1 MDLSVL
7 IVMFVATL
15 LVLVGLYFFLMKPL
29 AGKSYE
35 EMQKEKLAMREKIM
49 GTGAGA
55 ATSAKSSK
63 DNANKKT
70 KKVNKNK
77 QQQKQKAAVKDSDQD
92 SVVETESAE
101 SEFEEEIN
109 PLTYAKKK
117 VNASVEYAETEAFA
131 LNADGHGK
139 KKDKPNQGKKNN
151 KQKGGILLNKSEP
164 VLVKQ
169 ESAQEINHFEE
180 IHPKDALEIARQHKE
195 EDAKK
200 SQPKEVADKARQ
212 PAAATTAAVKKE
224 EEVKTKSHPKD
235 QRKQKNKENAKPP
248 LTKTSAV
255 EEIPVVPAVVAP
267 VVTANPVAAPAEVKS
282 SANVVNKDKSNK
294 KKKNEL
300 ITQQLA
306 AEVHDAVNV
315 QSLVR
320 ILAKADLPRNDIQIL
335 IDFLLN
341 KQQDTLTKDPSEWND
356 PSDPLQKL
364 KKQLQEKQNQLDEEQ
379 KGAAG
384 LHAKLKELRQEL
396 NSEKSQASAVVKGFN
411 EELNNKKL
419 EVQSLSQQL
428 QLVSDKYSAEKQA
441 LTHQFQQLQAK
452 YVQLS
457 EKHAAAQEGVASVA
471 QLNENMQI
479 LQRELM
485 TKSQLLNEKLQVEE
499 ELLKKKTE
507 YEMLLRSKDEALQ
520 QRAQD
525 VAAYEAELQQLR
537 VVATQKDELAK
548 SCQQQSFEIDQLK
561 SQLGELQLK
570 QKQAAAASNQ
580 VEESSKVEL
589 RNLQNALDSSKT
601 ELAGCRAELVAA
613 KSRSGDQ
620 DQQLKELRVREEDLQ
635 KQLHEQRE
643 KNNDLRMKN
652 WKLIEAL
659 QVAQSKT
666 ATTNTS
672 QSSKVEL
679 TAAASKIA
687 SNHVVVEAPAPK
699 VDIDKV
705 ILEEQNRTKDLLVKL
720 LPTEIVSALPLDA
733 ANFYSWL
740 ESTVVCIQE
749 QQQECIRTATEA
761 AAAAA
766 AAAASV
772 AVTTTTNSNNSTEV
786 GHLNCNSRSSNNNSS
801 LYENNDANGNDG
813 SNKNGAPEGDLED
826 QQVLAQRNE
835 QLQKTVDQYKTI
847 IADTEI
853 MLKNLESKVIEQDIH
868 WRSVV
873 QAKEKELNLLK
884 SAGAMQ

>member
-1 MDLSVL
+1 MDLSVFV
-7 IVMFVATL
+7 VMFVATL
-15 LVLVGLYFFLMKPL
+15 LSLVGLYFFLMKPL

-35 EMQKEKLAMREKIM
+35 EIQKEKREMREKIM
-49 GTGAGA
+49 GTGST
-55 ATSAKSSK
+55 TSNAKSSK
-63 DNANKKT
+63 DNANKKA
-70 KKVNKNK
+70 KKVNKK
-77 QQQKQKAAVKDSDQD
+77 PQQQQQKQKPVPKDSDQD
-92 SVVETESAE
+92 SAEASTESNE

-131 LNADGHGK
+131 LNSEGHGK
-139 KKDKPNQGKKNN
+139 KKDKQQQQQQQNQGGKNKNN
-151 KQKGGILLNKSEP
+151 KQGKGGILLNKSEP

-169 ESAQEINHFEE
+169 ESAPEINHFEE

-195 EDAKK
+195 EEAKK
-200 SQPKEVADKARQ
+200 SHPKEAPA
-212 PAAATTAAVKKE
+212 PAAAATAVKKE
-224 EEVKTKSHPKD
+224 EKSHPKD
-235 QRKQKNKENAKPP
+235 QRKQKGGKDAKPT

-255 EEIPVVPAVVAP
+255 EEIPVVPAVVTP
-267 VVTANPVAAPAEVKS
+267 VVANPVAAAPAPQVEVNKEK
-282 SANVVNKDKSNK
+282 ANVVNKDKSNK

-320 ILAKADLPRNDIQIL
+320 ILGKADLPRNDIQIL

-364 KKQLQEKQNQLDEEQ
+364 KKQLQEKQNQLEEEQ

-396 NSEKSQASAVVKGFN
+396 NSEKSQASSVVKSFN

-419 EVQSLSQQL
+419 EVQNLTQQL

-471 QLNENMQI
+471 QLNENIQI

-485 TKSQLLNEKLQVEE
+485 TKNQLLNEKLQVEE

-507 YEMLLRSKDEALQ
+507 YEMLLHGKDEALK

-525 VAAYEAELQQLR
+525 FAAYEAEMQQLR
-537 VVATQKDELAK
+537 VVASQKDELAK
-548 SCQQQSFEIDQLK
+548 SCQQQSFEVDQLK
-561 SQLGELQLK
+561 AQLGELQLK

-580 VEESSKVEL
+580 VEESSKVEI

-601 ELAGCRAELVAA
+601 ELGVVRTELTGV
-613 KSRSGDQ
+613 KSKLTDQ
-620 DQQLKELRVREEDLQ
+620 ETQLKELRAREEDLQ

-643 KNNDLRMKN
+643 KNN
-652 WKLIEAL
+652 
-659 QVAQSKT
+659 
-666 ATTNTS
+666 
-672 QSSKVEL
+672 EL
-679 TAAASKIA
+679 TAAATKLA
-687 SNHVVVEAPAPK
+687 SNHVPEPPK
-699 VDIDKV
+699 VDLDKV

-720 LPTEIVSALPLDA
+720 LPAEIVSALPLDA
-733 ANFYSWL
+733 TNFHSWL
-740 ESTVVCIQE
+740 ESTVACIQE

-761 AAAAA
+761 ATAAATAAAA
-766 AAAASV
+766 AAAA
-772 AVTTTTNSNNSTEV
+772 ANATTTTTTTNSNSTEV
-786 GHLNCNSRSSNNNSS
+786 HHNCNSRSSNSNSNNNNSS
-801 LYENNDANGNDG
+801 LYENNDAHDG
-813 SNKNGAPEGDLED
+813 SNSNSTGSSNKNGAPEVVGDLED
-826 QQVLAQRNE
+826 QQALVQRNE

>member
-643 KNNDLRMKN
+643 KNN
-652 WKLIEAL
+652 
-659 QVAQSKT
+659 
-666 ATTNTS
+666 
-672 QSSKVEL
+672 EL

-772 AVTTTTNSNNSTEV
+772 AVTTTTTNSNNSTEV

>member
-212 PAAATTAAVKKE
+212 SAAATTAAVKKE

-643 KNNDLRMKN
+643 KNN
-652 WKLIEAL
+652 
-659 QVAQSKT
+659 
-666 ATTNTS
+666 
-672 QSSKVEL
+672 EL

-687 SNHVVVEAPAPK
+687 SNHVVVEASAPK

-772 AVTTTTNSNNSTEV
+772 AVTTTTNCNNSTEV

>member
-1 MDLSVL
+1 MDLSVF

-15 LVLVGLYFFLMKPL
+15 LSLVGLYFFLMKPL

-35 EMQKEKLAMREKIM
+35 EIQKEKREMREKIM
-49 GTGAGA
+49 GTTGGGGSS

-63 DNANKKT
+63 DNANKKA
-70 KKVNKNK
+70 KKVNKK
-77 QQQKQKAAVKDSDQD
+77 PQQQKQKPVPKDSDQD
-92 SVVETESAE
+92 SAEVETESNE

-117 VNASVEYAETEAFA
+117 INASVEYAETEAFA
-131 LNADGHGK
+131 LNPEGHGK
-139 KKDKPNQGKKNN
+139 KKDKQQQNQGAGGKKNS
-151 KQKGGILLNKSEP
+151 KQQQQGKGGILLNKSEP

-169 ESAQEINHFEE
+169 ESAPEINHFEE

-195 EDAKK
+195 EQEAKK
-200 SQPKEVADKARQ
+200 SHPKEAPA
-212 PAAATTAAVKKE
+212 PAAATTKKE
-224 EEVKTKSHPKD
+224 EKSHPKD
-235 QRKQKNKENAKPP
+235 QRKQKGGNKGDQAKPT

-255 EEIPVVPAVVAP
+255 EEIPVVPAVVTP
-267 VVTANPVAAPAEVKS
+267 VVANTVAAAAPAPPTAEPNKDKS
-282 SANVVNKDKSNK
+282 NVVNKDKSNK

-320 ILAKADLPRNDIQIL
+320 ILGKADLPRNDIQIL

-364 KKQLQEKQNQLDEEQ
+364 KKQLQEKQNQLEEEQ

-396 NSEKSQASAVVKGFN
+396 NSEKSQASAVVKSFN

-419 EVQSLSQQL
+419 EVQNLSQQL
-428 QLVSDKYSAEKQA
+428 ALVSDKYSAEKQA

-471 QLNENMQI
+471 QLNENIQI

-507 YEMLLRSKDEALQ
+507 YEMLLHGKDEALK

-525 VAAYEAELQQLR
+525 FATYEAEMQQLR
-537 VVATQKDELAK
+537 VVASQKDELAK
-548 SCQQQSFEIDQLK
+548 SCQQQSFEVDQLK
-561 SQLGELQLK
+561 AQLGELQLK

-580 VEESSKVEL
+580 VEESSKVEI

-601 ELAGCRAELVAA
+601 ELGVCRTELAGA
-613 KSRSGDQ
+613 KSKLTDQ
-620 DQQLKELRVREEDLQ
+620 ETQLKELRAREEDLQ

-643 KNNDLRMKN
+643 KNN
-652 WKLIEAL
+652 
-659 QVAQSKT
+659 
-666 ATTNTS
+666 
-672 QSSKVEL
+672 EL
-679 TAAASKIA
+679 TAAATKIA
-687 SNHVVVEAPAPK
+687 SNHVVVPEAPK
-699 VDIDKV
+699 VDLDKV

-720 LPTEIVSALPLDA
+720 LPAEIVSALPLDA
-733 ANFYSWL
+733 TNFYSWL
-740 ESTVVCIQE
+740 ESTVACIQE

-761 AAAAA
+761 AKAAAMA
-766 AAAASV
+766 AATATATS
-772 AVTTTTNSNNSTEV
+772 TTTNSNSTEV
-786 GHLNCNSRSSNNNSS
+786 HLNCNSRSSNSNNNNNSS
-801 LYENNDANGNDG
+801 LYENNDAHDG
-813 SNKNGAPEGDLED
+813 SNNSTTGGSSNKNGAPEGDLED
-826 QQVLAQRNE
+826 QQALVQRNE

-884 SAGAMQ
+884 SAGALQ

>member
-1 MDLSVL
+1 MDLSVFL
-7 IVMFVATL
+7 VMFVATL
-15 LVLVGLYFFLMKPL
+15 LSLVGLYFFLMKPL

-35 EMQKEKLAMREKIM
+35 EMQKEKREMREKIM
-49 GTGAGA
+49 GTGSTTA
-55 ATSAKSSK
+55 SNAKSSK
-63 DNANKKT
+63 DNANKKA
-70 KKVNKNK
+70 KKVNKK
-77 QQQKQKAAVKDSDQD
+77 PQQQQKQKPVPKDSDQD
-92 SVVETESAE
+92 SAEVETESNE

-117 VNASVEYAETEAFA
+117 INASVEYAETEAFA
-131 LNADGHGK
+131 LNSEGHGK
-139 KKDKPNQGKKNN
+139 KKDKQQQNQGGKNKN
-151 KQKGGILLNKSEP
+151 KQGGKGGILLNKSEP

-169 ESAQEINHFEE
+169 ESAPEINHFEE

-195 EDAKK
+195 EEAKK
-200 SQPKEVADKARQ
+200 SHPKEASA
-212 PAAATTAAVKKE
+212 PAAATAVKKE
-224 EEVKTKSHPKD
+224 EKSHPKD
-235 QRKQKNKENAKPP
+235 QRKQKGGKDAKPTP
-248 LTKTSAV
+248 AKTSAV
-255 EEIPVVPAVVAP
+255 EEIPVVPAVVTP
-267 VVTANPVAAPAEVKS
+267 VVSNPVAAAPAPQADVVNKETR
-282 SANVVNKDKSNK
+282 ANVVNKDKSNK

-320 ILAKADLPRNDIQIL
+320 ILGKADLPRNDIQIL

-364 KKQLQEKQNQLDEEQ
+364 KKQLQEKQNQLEEEQ

-396 NSEKSQASAVVKGFN
+396 NSEKSQASSVVKSFN

-419 EVQSLSQQL
+419 EVQNLSQQL

-471 QLNENMQI
+471 QLNENIQI

-485 TKSQLLNEKLQVEE
+485 TKNQLLNEKLQVEE

-507 YEMLLRSKDEALQ
+507 YEMLLLGKDEALK
-520 QRAQD
+520 QRTQD
-525 VAAYEAELQQLR
+525 FAAYESEMQQLR
-537 VVATQKDELAK
+537 VVASQKDELAK
-548 SCQQQSFEIDQLK
+548 SCQQQSFEVDQLK
-561 SQLGELQLK
+561 VQLGELQLK

-580 VEESSKVEL
+580 VEESSKVEI

-601 ELAGCRAELVAA
+601 ELGVVRTELTGA
-613 KSRSGDQ
+613 KSKLTDQ
-620 DQQLKELRVREEDLQ
+620 ETQLKELRAREDDLQ

-643 KNNDLRMKN
+643 KNN
-652 WKLIEAL
+652 
-659 QVAQSKT
+659 
-666 ATTNTS
+666 
-672 QSSKVEL
+672 EL
-679 TAAASKIA
+679 TAAATKIA
-687 SNHVVVEAPAPK
+687 SNHVPEPPK
-699 VDIDKV
+699 VDLDKV

-720 LPTEIVSALPLDA
+720 LPAEIVSALPLDA
-733 ANFYSWL
+733 TNFHSWL
-740 ESTVVCIQE
+740 ESTVACIQE
-749 QQQECIRTATEA
+749 QQQECIRTATDAATAAATA

-766 AAAASV
+766 AAAV
-772 AVTTTTNSNNSTEV
+772 ATATSTTTTNSNSTEV
-786 GHLNCNSRSSNNNSS
+786 HLNCNSRSSNNSNSNNNNSS
-801 LYENNDANGNDG
+801 LYENNDAHDG
-813 SNKNGAPEGDLED
+813 SNSNSTGSSNKNGAPEVGDLED
-826 QQVLAQRNE
+826 QQALAQRNE

>member
-1 MDLSVL
+1 
-7 IVMFVATL
+7 MFVGTL
-15 LVLVGLYFFLMKPL
+15 LSLVGLYFFLLKPL
-29 AGKSYE
+29 AGKSFE
-35 EMQKEKLAMREKIM
+35 EIMKEKREMREKIL
-49 GTGAGA
+49 GTGAG
-55 ATSAKSSK
+55 SGSNAKSSK

-70 KKVNKNK
+70 KKVNKK
-77 QQQKQKAAVKDSDQD
+77 PQQQQKHKPTVAVKDSDQD
-92 SVVETESAE
+92 SAEVDSDSNSSESQM
-101 SEFEEEIN
+101 EEEIN

-117 VNASVEYAETEAFA
+117 VNANVEYAETEAFA

-139 KKDKPNQGKKNN
+139 KKDKQNQGKKN

-169 ESAQEINHFEE
+169 ESAPEINHFEE

-200 SQPKEVADKARQ
+200 SHPKDVVDKAARQ
-212 PAAATTAAVKKE
+212 PAAAAVKKE
-224 EEVKTKSHPKD
+224 EDTKVKSHPKD
-235 QRKQKNKENAKPP
+235 QRKQKKEHTKPTLAKS
-248 LTKTSAV
+248 SAV

-267 VVTANPVAAPAEVKS
+267 VAVNPVPAPAEVKS
-282 SANVVNKDKSNK
+282 STNVNHANKDKSNK

-320 ILAKADLPRNDIQIL
+320 ILGKADLPRNDIQIL

-364 KKQLQEKQNQLDEEQ
+364 KKQLQDKQNQLEEEQ

-396 NSEKSQASAVVKGFN
+396 NFEKSQASSVVKGFN

-419 EVQSLSQQL
+419 EVQNLSQQL
-428 QLVSDKYSAEKQA
+428 QLVSEKYTAEKQA
-441 LTHQFQQLQAK
+441 LSHQFQQLQAK

-457 EKHAAAQEGVASVA
+457 EKHAAAQEGAASVT
-471 QLNENMQI
+471 QLNENIQI

-485 TKSQLLNEKLQVEE
+485 TKGQLLNEKLQVEE

-507 YEMLLRSKDEALQ
+507 YEMLLHGKDEALQ

-525 VAAYEAELQQLR
+525 FAAYEAELQQLR
-537 VVATQKDELAK
+537 VVASQKDELTK
-548 SCQQQSFEIDQLK
+548 SCQQQSFEVEQLK
-561 SQLGELQLK
+561 AQVGELQSK
-570 QKQAAAASNQ
+570 QKQAAAAVAAAAAANNQ
-580 VEESSKVEL
+580 VEESSKVEI

-601 ELAGCRAELVAA
+601 ELGVCRGELSGCKTKLV
-613 KSRSGDQ
+613 DQ
-620 DQQLKELRVREEDLQ
+620 DQQVKELRAREEDLQ
-635 KQLHEQRE
+635 KQLQEQRE
-643 KNNDLRMKN
+643 KNN
-652 WKLIEAL
+652 
-659 QVAQSKT
+659 
-666 ATTNTS
+666 
-672 QSSKVEL
+672 EL
-679 TAAASKIA
+679 SAAASKNS
-687 SNHVVVEAPAPK
+687 SNHVAEPAAPK
-699 VDIDKV
+699 VDLDKV

-720 LPTEIVSALPLDA
+720 LPAEIVSALPLDA
-733 ANFYSWL
+733 TNFHSWL
-740 ESTVVCIQE
+740 ESTVTCIQE
-749 QQQECIRTATEA
+749 KQQECIRTASA
-761 AAAAA
+761 AAVT
-766 AAAASV
+766 AAAAS
-772 AVTTTTNSNNSTEV
+772 AAATSNNSNSTEV
-786 GHLNCNSRSSNNNSS
+786 HLNCNNNTSRSSNNNSS
-801 LYENNDANGNDG
+801 LYENNDGHDG
-813 SNKNGAPEGDLED
+813 KASDGGSSGASNKNGAPEGELDSAED
-826 QQVLAQRNE
+826 QQALVLRNE
-835 QLQKTVDQYKTI
+835 QLQQTVDQYKKI
-847 IADTEI
+847 ISETEN

>member
-1 MDLSVL
+1 MDLSVFL
-7 IVMFVATL
+7 VMFVATL
-15 LVLVGLYFFLMKPL
+15 LSLVGLYFFLMKPL

-35 EMQKEKLAMREKIM
+35 EIQKEKREMREKIM
-49 GTGAGA
+49 GTGSTTA
-55 ATSAKSSK
+55 SNAKSSK
-63 DNANKKT
+63 DNANKKA
-70 KKVNKNK
+70 KKVNKK
-77 QQQKQKAAVKDSDQD
+77 PQQQQQKQKPVPKDSDQD
-92 SVVETESAE
+92 SAEVETESNE

-117 VNASVEYAETEAFA
+117 INASVEYAETEAFA
-131 LNADGHGK
+131 LNSEGHGK
-139 KKDKPNQGKKNN
+139 KKDKQQQNQGGGKNKNN
-151 KQKGGILLNKSEP
+151 KQGGGGKGGILLNKSEP

-169 ESAQEINHFEE
+169 ESAPEINHFEE

-195 EDAKK
+195 EEAKK
-200 SQPKEVADKARQ
+200 SHPKEAPA
-212 PAAATTAAVKKE
+212 PAAATAVKKE
-224 EEVKTKSHPKD
+224 EKSHPKD
-235 QRKQKNKENAKPP
+235 QRKQKGGKDAKQT

-255 EEIPVVPAVVAP
+255 EEIPVVPAVVTP
-267 VVTANPVAAPAEVKS
+267 VVSNPVAAAPAPQAEVVHKEK
-282 SANVVNKDKSNK
+282 ANVANKDKSNK

-306 AEVHDAVNV
+306 AEVHDANV

-320 ILAKADLPRNDIQIL
+320 ILGKADLPRNDIQIL

-364 KKQLQEKQNQLDEEQ
+364 KKQLQEKQNQLEEEQ

-396 NSEKSQASAVVKGFN
+396 NSEKSQASSVVKSFN

-419 EVQSLSQQL
+419 EVQNLSQQL
-428 QLVSDKYSAEKQA
+428 QLVSDKYAAEKQA

-471 QLNENMQI
+471 QLNENIQI

-485 TKSQLLNEKLQVEE
+485 TKNQLLNEKLQVEE

-507 YEMLLRSKDEALQ
+507 YEMLLLGKDEALK
-520 QRAQD
+520 QRTQD
-525 VAAYEAELQQLR
+525 FAAYESEMQQLR
-537 VVATQKDELAK
+537 VVASQKDELAK
-548 SCQQQSFEIDQLK
+548 SCQQQSFEVDQLK
-561 SQLGELQLK
+561 AQLGELQLK

-580 VEESSKVEL
+580 VEESSKVEI

-601 ELAGCRAELVAA
+601 ELGVVRTELTGA
-613 KSRSGDQ
+613 KSKLTDQ
-620 DQQLKELRVREEDLQ
+620 ETQLKELRAREEDLQ

-643 KNNDLRMKN
+643 KNN
-652 WKLIEAL
+652 
-659 QVAQSKT
+659 
-666 ATTNTS
+666 
-672 QSSKVEL
+672 EL
-679 TAAASKIA
+679 TAAATKIA
-687 SNHVVVEAPAPK
+687 SNHVPEPPK
-699 VDIDKV
+699 VDLDKV

-720 LPTEIVSALPLDA
+720 LPAEIVSALPLDA
-733 ANFYSWL
+733 TNFHSWL
-740 ESTVVCIQE
+740 ESTVACIQE

-761 AAAAA
+761 ATAAATAAAA
-766 AAAASV
+766 AAAA
-772 AVTTTTNSNNSTEV
+772 AVTATTTTTNSNSTEV
-786 GHLNCNSRSSNNNSS
+786 HLNCNSRSSNSNSNNNNSS
-801 LYENNDANGNDG
+801 LYENNDAHDG
-813 SNKNGAPEGDLED
+813 SNSNSTGSSNKNGAPEVGDLED
-826 QQVLAQRNE
+826 QQALAQRNE

-884 SAGAMQ
+884 SAGAIQ

>member
-1 MDLSVL
+1 MDLSVI

-49 GTGAGA
+49 GSGSAV
-55 ATSAKSSK
+55 SNAKSSK

-92 SVVETESAE
+92 SVETESNE

-139 KKDKPNQGKKNN
+139 KKDKQNQGKKNN

-169 ESAQEINHFEE
+169 ESAPEINHFEE

-195 EDAKK
+195 EDSKK
-200 SQPKEVADKARQ
+200 SQPKDVVDKPRQ
-212 PAAATTAAVKKE
+212 PAVAAAVKKE

-235 QRKQKNKENAKPP
+235 QRKQKTKEHAKPP

-255 EEIPVVPAVVAP
+255 EEIPVVPTVVAP
-267 VVTANPVAAPAEVKS
+267 VVASNPVVVPAPAEIKS
-282 SANVVNKDKSNK
+282 SANVVSKDKSNK

-364 KKQLQEKQNQLDEEQ
+364 KKQLQEKQNQLEEEQ

-396 NSEKSQASAVVKGFN
+396 NSEKSQASSVVKSFN

-419 EVQSLSQQL
+419 EVQNLTQQL
-428 QLVSDKYSAEKQA
+428 QLVSDKYSGEKQA

-457 EKHAAAQEGVASVA
+457 EKHAAAQESVASVA
-471 QLNENMQI
+471 QLNENIQI

-507 YEMLLRSKDEALQ
+507 YEMLLRGKDEALQ

-525 VAAYEAELQQLR
+525 FATYETEMQQLR
-537 VVATQKDELAK
+537 VVASQKDELAK
-548 SCQQQSFEIDQLK
+548 SCQQQSFEVDQLK
-561 SQLGELQLK
+561 AQLGELQLK

-580 VEESSKVEL
+580 VEESSKVEI

-601 ELAGCRAELVAA
+601 ELAGCRTELATF
-613 KSRSGDQ
+613 KTRLGDQ
-620 DQQLKELRVREEDLQ
+620 DQQLKELRAREEDLQ

-643 KNNDLRMKN
+643 KNN
-652 WKLIEAL
+652 
-659 QVAQSKT
+659 
-666 ATTNTS
+666 
-672 QSSKVEL
+672 EL
-679 TAAASKIA
+679 TVAASKIA
-687 SNHVVVEAPAPK
+687 SNHVAETPVPK

-720 LPTEIVSALPLDA
+720 LPAEIVSALPLDA
-733 ANFYSWL
+733 TNFYSWL

-766 AAAASV
+766 AAATATS
-772 AVTTTTNSNNSTEV
+772 NSNSTEV
-786 GHLNCNSRSSNNNSS
+786 HLNCNSRSSNNNSS
-801 LYENNDANGNDG
+801 LYENNDAHDGSNNGSSSSS
-813 SNKNGAPEGDLED
+813 SNKNGAPEVDFEE
-826 QQVLAQRNE
+826 QQLLVQRNE

>member
-396 NSEKSQASAVVKGFN
+396 NSEKSQASAVVKSFN

-643 KNNDLRMKN
+643 KNN
-652 WKLIEAL
+652 
-659 QVAQSKT
+659 
-666 ATTNTS
+666 
-672 QSSKVEL
+672 EL

-749 QQQECIRTATEA
+749 QQQECIRTATEAA

>member
-1 MDLSVL
+1 MDLSVFV
-7 IVMFVATL
+7 VMFVATL
-15 LVLVGLYFFLMKPL
+15 LSLVGLYFFLMKPL

-35 EMQKEKLAMREKIM
+35 EMQKEKREMREKIM
-49 GTGAGA
+49 GTGGSAVS
-55 ATSAKSSK
+55 SAKSSK
-63 DNANKKT
+63 DNANKKA
-70 KKVNKNK
+70 KKVNKK
-77 QQQKQKAAVKDSDQD
+77 PQQQQQKQKPAVKDSDQD
-92 SVVETESAE
+92 SAEVETESNE

-117 VNASVEYAETEAFA
+117 INASVEYAETEAFA

-139 KKDKPNQGKKNN
+139 KNKDKQGQQQQQGKKNN
-151 KQKGGILLNKSEP
+151 KQGGKGGILLNKAEP

-169 ESAQEINHFEE
+169 ESAPEINHFEE

-200 SQPKEVADKARQ
+200 SQPKEV
-212 PAAATTAAVKKE
+212 PAAVKKE
-224 EEVKTKSHPKD
+224 EKSHPKD
-235 QRKQKNKENAKPP
+235 QRKQKGGSGVKDAKPP

-255 EEIPVVPAVVAP
+255 EEIPVVAAVVTP
-267 VVTANPVAAPAEVKS
+267 VAANPVAPTPAVPPTEANKEKS
-282 SANVVNKDKSNK
+282 NVVNKDKSNK

-320 ILAKADLPRNDIQIL
+320 ILGKADLPRNDIQIL

-364 KKQLQEKQNQLDEEQ
+364 KKQLQEKQNQLEEEQ

-396 NSEKSQASAVVKGFN
+396 NSEKSQASSVVKTFN
-411 EELNNKKL
+411 EELNGKKL
-419 EVQSLSQQL
+419 EVQNLTQQL

-471 QLNENMQI
+471 QLNENIQI

-507 YEMLLRSKDEALQ
+507 YEMLLLGKDEALQ

-525 VAAYEAELQQLR
+525 LAAYEAELQQLR
-537 VVATQKDELAK
+537 VVASQKDELAK
-548 SCQQQSFEIDQLK
+548 SCQQQSFEVDQLK
-561 SQLGELQLK
+561 AQLGELQLK

-580 VEESSKVEL
+580 VEESSKVEI

-601 ELAGCRAELVAA
+601 ELGVCRTELAGT
-613 KSRSGDQ
+613 KSKLTDQ
-620 DQQLKELRVREEDLQ
+620 ETQLKELRAREEDLQ

-643 KNNDLRMKN
+643 KNN
-652 WKLIEAL
+652 
-659 QVAQSKT
+659 
-666 ATTNTS
+666 
-672 QSSKVEL
+672 EL

-687 SNHVVVEAPAPK
+687 SNHVPEPPK
-699 VDIDKV
+699 VDLDKV

-720 LPTEIVSALPLDA
+720 LPAEIVSALPLDA
-733 ANFYSWL
+733 TNFHSWL

-761 AAAAA
+761 ATAAATAAAA
-766 AAAASV
+766 AAAA
-772 AVTTTTNSNNSTEV
+772 AVTSTTTTNNNSNSTEV
-786 GHLNCNSRSSNNNSS
+786 HLNCNSRSSNSNSNNNNSS
-801 LYENNDANGNDG
+801 LYENNDAHDG
-813 SNKNGAPEGDLED
+813 SASSNKNGTPEGDLED
-826 QQVLAQRNE
+826 QQALVQRNE

>member
-1 MDLSVL
+1 MDLSFFV
-7 IVMFVATL
+7 VMVVGTL
-15 LVLVGLYFFLMKPL
+15 TSLVGLYFFLLKPL
-29 AGKSYE
+29 AGKSFE
-35 EMQKEKLAMREKIM
+35 EIMKEKREMREKIL
-49 GTGAGA
+49 GPGAKDN
-55 ATSAKSSK
+55 AKSSK

-70 KKVNKNK
+70 KKGNKK
-77 QQQKQKAAVKDSDQD
+77 PQQQQQKQKPAAAVKDSDQD
-92 SVVETESAE
+92 SVE
-101 SEFEEEIN
+101 SESNESEMEEEIN
-109 PLTYAKKK
+109 PLTYAKKR
-117 VNASVEYAETEAFA
+117 VNANVEYAETEAFA
-131 LNADGHGK
+131 LTSDGHGK
-139 KKDKPNQGKKNN
+139 KKDKQNQGKKNN

-169 ESAQEINHFEE
+169 ELAQEINHFEE

-200 SQPKEVADKARQ
+200 SHPKDVVDKA
-212 PAAATTAAVKKE
+212 AVAAVKKE
-224 EEVKTKSHPKD
+224 EDVKVKSQPKD
-235 QRKQKNKENAKPP
+235 QRKQKANKPV

-255 EEIPVVPAVVAP
+255 EEIPVVPVAVTPVVAA
-267 VVTANPVAAPAEVKS
+267 TPVAAPVEVKS
-282 SANVVNKDKSNK
+282 NANAVNKDKSNK

-364 KKQLQEKQNQLDEEQ
+364 KKQLQEKQNQLEEEQ

-396 NSEKSQASAVVKGFN
+396 NSEKSQAGAVVKSFN
-411 EELNNKKL
+411 EELNNKKV
-419 EVQSLSQQL
+419 EVQSLNQQL

-457 EKHAAAQEGVASVA
+457 EQHAAAKESVASVA
-471 QLNENMQI
+471 QLNESIQI
-479 LQRELM
+479 LQRELV

-507 YEMLLRSKDEALQ
+507 YEMLLLGKDEALQ
-520 QRAQD
+520 KRAQD
-525 VAAYEAELQQLR
+525 FVTYEAEMQQLR
-537 VVATQKDELAK
+537 VVASQKDELAK
-548 SCQQQSFEIDQLK
+548 SCQQQGFEVDQLK
-561 SQLGELQLK
+561 VQLGELQLK
-570 QKQAAAASNQ
+570 QKQAAATSNQ
-580 VEESSKVEL
+580 VEESSKVEI

-601 ELAGCRAELVAA
+601 ELGVCRTELGTSKTKLA
-613 KSRSGDQ
+613 DQ
-620 DQQLKELRVREEDLQ
+620 EQQLKELRTREEDLQKQLRTREEDLQKQLRTREEDLQ

-643 KNNDLRMKN
+643 KNN
-652 WKLIEAL
+652 
-659 QVAQSKT
+659 
-666 ATTNTS
+666 
-672 QSSKVEL
+672 EL
-679 TAAASKIA
+679 TVAATKAAAA
-687 SNHVVVEAPAPK
+687 AANHVAPPPAPK
-699 VDIDKV
+699 IDIDKV

-720 LPTEIVSALPLDA
+720 LPAEIVSALPLDA
-733 ANFYSWL
+733 ANFHSWL

-749 QQQECIRTATEA
+749 QQQECIRTATAAAEA
-761 AAAAA
+761 AAVA
-766 AAAASV
+766 
-772 AVTTTTNSNNSTEV
+772 AVTTNNSNSTAV
-786 GHLNCNSRSSNNNSS
+786 GEEAVHLNCNNNTSRSSANNSNSNNNSS
-801 LYENNDANGNDG
+801 LYENNDA
-813 SNKNGAPEGDLED
+813 SNKNGAAEAEELVE
-826 QQVLAQRNE
+826 QEVLVQRNE

-884 SAGAMQ
+884 SAGALQ

>member
-1 MDLSVL
+1 MDLSVFV
-7 IVMFVATL
+7 VMFVATL

-35 EMQKEKLAMREKIM
+35 EIQKEKREMREKIM
-49 GTGAGA
+49 GTGSTGSTA
-55 ATSAKSSK
+55 SNAKSSK
-63 DNANKKT
+63 DNANKKA
-70 KKVNKNK
+70 KKVNKK
-77 QQQKQKAAVKDSDQD
+77 PQQQKQKPVPKDSDQD
-92 SVVETESAE
+92 SAEASTESNE

-117 VNASVEYAETEAFA
+117 INASVEYAETEAFA
-131 LNADGHGK
+131 LNSAEGHGK
-139 KKDKPNQGKKNN
+139 KKDKQQQQNQGGGKNKNN
-151 KQKGGILLNKSEP
+151 KQGGGGGKGGILLNKSEP

-169 ESAQEINHFEE
+169 ESAPEINHFEE

-195 EDAKK
+195 EEAKK
-200 SQPKEVADKARQ
+200 SHPKEAPA
-212 PAAATTAAVKKE
+212 PAAATTVKKE
-224 EEVKTKSHPKD
+224 EKSHPKD
-235 QRKQKNKENAKPP
+235 QRKQKGGKDAKPTQ
-248 LTKTSAV
+248 TKTSAV
-255 EEIPVVPAVVAP
+255 EEIPVVPAAVTP
-267 VVTANPVAAPAEVKS
+267 VVSNPVAAAPAPQAEVSKEK
-282 SANVVNKDKSNK
+282 ANVVNKDKSNK

-320 ILAKADLPRNDIQIL
+320 ILGKADLPRNDIQIL

-364 KKQLQEKQNQLDEEQ
+364 KKQLQEKQNQLEEEQ

-396 NSEKSQASAVVKGFN
+396 NSEKSQASSVVKSFN

-419 EVQSLSQQL
+419 EVQNLTQQL

-471 QLNENMQI
+471 QLNENIQI

-485 TKSQLLNEKLQVEE
+485 TKNQLLNEKLQVEE

-507 YEMLLRSKDEALQ
+507 YEMLLHGKDEALK

-525 VAAYEAELQQLR
+525 FAAYEAEMQQLR
-537 VVATQKDELAK
+537 VVASQKDELAK
-548 SCQQQSFEIDQLK
+548 SCQQQSFEVDQLK
-561 SQLGELQLK
+561 AQLGELQLK

-580 VEESSKVEL
+580 VEESSKVEI

-601 ELAGCRAELVAA
+601 ELGVVRTELTGA
-613 KSRSGDQ
+613 KSKLTDQ
-620 DQQLKELRVREEDLQ
+620 ETQLKELRAREEDLQ

-643 KNNDLRMKN
+643 KNN
-652 WKLIEAL
+652 
-659 QVAQSKT
+659 
-666 ATTNTS
+666 
-672 QSSKVEL
+672 EL
-679 TAAASKIA
+679 TAAATKIA
-687 SNHVVVEAPAPK
+687 SNHVPEPPK
-699 VDIDKV
+699 VDLDKV

-720 LPTEIVSALPLDA
+720 LPAEIVSALPLDA
-733 ANFYSWL
+733 TNFHSWL
-740 ESTVVCIQE
+740 ESTVACIQE

-761 AAAAA
+761 ATAAATAAAA
-766 AAAASV
+766 AAAA
-772 AVTTTTNSNNSTEV
+772 AVTPTTTTTTNSNSTEV
-786 GHLNCNSRSSNNNSS
+786 HLNCNSRSSNSNSNNNNSS
-801 LYENNDANGNDG
+801 LYENNDAHDG
-813 SNKNGAPEGDLED
+813 SNSTESSNKNGAPEVVGDLED
-826 QQVLAQRNE
+826 QQALVQRNE

>member
-1 MDLSVL
+1 MDLSVFL
-7 IVMFVATL
+7 VMFVATL
-15 LVLVGLYFFLMKPL
+15 LSLVGLYFFLMKPL

-35 EMQKEKLAMREKIM
+35 EMQKEKREMREKIM
-49 GTGAGA
+49 GTGSTT
-55 ATSAKSSK
+55 TSNAKSSK
-63 DNANKKT
+63 DNANKKA
-70 KKVNKNK
+70 KKVNKK
-77 QQQKQKAAVKDSDQD
+77 PQQQQKQKPVPKDSDQD
-92 SVVETESAE
+92 SAEVETESNE

-117 VNASVEYAETEAFA
+117 INASVEYAETEAFA
-131 LNADGHGK
+131 LNSEGHGK
-139 KKDKPNQGKKNN
+139 KKDKQQQNQGGKNKN
-151 KQKGGILLNKSEP
+151 KQGGKGGILLNKSEP

-169 ESAQEINHFEE
+169 ESAPEINHFEE

-195 EDAKK
+195 EEAKK
-200 SQPKEVADKARQ
+200 SHPKEAPA
-212 PAAATTAAVKKE
+212 PAAATAVKKE
-224 EEVKTKSHPKD
+224 EKSHPKD
-235 QRKQKNKENAKPP
+235 QRKQKGGKDAKPTP
-248 LTKTSAV
+248 AKTSAV
-255 EEIPVVPAVVAP
+255 EEIPVVPAVVTP
-267 VVTANPVAAPAEVKS
+267 VVSNPVAAAPAPQAEVVNKETR
-282 SANVVNKDKSNK
+282 ANVVNKDKSNK

-320 ILAKADLPRNDIQIL
+320 ILGKADLPRNDIQIL

-364 KKQLQEKQNQLDEEQ
+364 KKQLQEKQNQLEEEQ

-396 NSEKSQASAVVKGFN
+396 NSEKSQASSVVKSFN

-419 EVQSLSQQL
+419 EVQNLSQQL

-471 QLNENMQI
+471 QLNENIQI

-485 TKSQLLNEKLQVEE
+485 TKNQLLNEKLQVEE

-507 YEMLLRSKDEALQ
+507 YEMLLLGKDEALK
-520 QRAQD
+520 QRTQD
-525 VAAYEAELQQLR
+525 FAAYESEMQQLR
-537 VVATQKDELAK
+537 VVASQKDELAK
-548 SCQQQSFEIDQLK
+548 SCQQQSFEVDQLK
-561 SQLGELQLK
+561 VQLGELQLK

-580 VEESSKVEL
+580 VEESSKVEI

-601 ELAGCRAELVAA
+601 ELGVVRTELTGA
-613 KSRSGDQ
+613 KSKLTDQ
-620 DQQLKELRVREEDLQ
+620 ETQLKELRAREEDLQ

-643 KNNDLRMKN
+643 KNN
-652 WKLIEAL
+652 
-659 QVAQSKT
+659 
-666 ATTNTS
+666 
-672 QSSKVEL
+672 EL
-679 TAAASKIA
+679 TAAATKIA
-687 SNHVVVEAPAPK
+687 SNHVPEPPK
-699 VDIDKV
+699 VDLDKV

-720 LPTEIVSALPLDA
+720 LPAEIVSALPLDA
-733 ANFYSWL
+733 TNFHSWL
-740 ESTVVCIQE
+740 ESTVACIQE
-749 QQQECIRTATEA
+749 QQQECIRTATDAATAAATA

-766 AAAASV
+766 AAAV
-772 AVTTTTNSNNSTEV
+772 ATATSTTTTNSNSTEV
-786 GHLNCNSRSSNNNSS
+786 HLNCNSRSSNNSNSNNNNSS
-801 LYENNDANGNDG
+801 LYENNDAHDG
-813 SNKNGAPEGDLED
+813 SNSNSTGSSNKNGAPEVGDLED
-826 QQVLAQRNE
+826 QQALAQRNE
-835 QLQKTVDQYKTI
+835 QLQKTVDQYKMI

>member
-643 KNNDLRMKN
+643 KNN
-652 WKLIEAL
+652 
-659 QVAQSKT
+659 
-666 ATTNTS
+666 
-672 QSSKVEL
+672 EL

-687 SNHVVVEAPAPK
+687 SNHVVVEASAPK

>member
-267 VVTANPVAAPAEVKS
+267 VVTANPVAAPADVKS

-643 KNNDLRMKN
+643 KNN
-652 WKLIEAL
+652 
-659 QVAQSKT
+659 
-666 ATTNTS
+666 
-672 QSSKVEL
+672 EL

-826 QQVLAQRNE
+826 QQVLVQRNE

>member
-267 VVTANPVAAPAEVKS
+267 VVMANPVAAPAEVKS

-643 KNNDLRMKN
+643 KNN
-652 WKLIEAL
+652 
-659 QVAQSKT
+659 
-666 ATTNTS
+666 
-672 QSSKVEL
+672 EL

-772 AVTTTTNSNNSTEV
+772 AVTTTTTNSNNSTEV